1 MEVLMEK
8 RALNITDI
16 AEMIY
21 LADGV
26 LQAARFGIGYDDN
39 GVALHGDAR
48 YKQYDKDKADGTAE
62 LVETVLRGFKD
73 QHDAI
78 ETTPETILEKLL
90 PIKSRILGMF
100 RNGEVNTEFYAADGL
115 YADPSVPDEWL
126 LELFAMRVRDR
137 MIFFAFQR
145 HAADRARKEAAAKEG
160 N

>member
-1 MEVLMEK
+1 MEK

-26 LQAARFGIGYDDN
+26 LSAARAAFMFDEN
-39 GVALHGDAR
+39 GVRLRGGAINE
-48 YKQYDKDKADGTAE
+48 QSEKDTAE
-62 LVETVLRGFKD
+62 GLDFLVDDILRGAD
-73 QHDAI
+73 DLTDAI
-78 ETTPETILEKLL
+78 ETAPEEILEKLS

-126 LELFAMRVRDR
+126 LKLLAMRVRDR
-137 MIFFAFQR
+137 KISFALQAQ
-145 HAADRARKEAAAKEG
+145 AAARARKEAAEKEG
-160 N
+160 EWTS

>member
-1 MEVLMEK
+1 MEK

-26 LQAARFGIGYDDN
+26 LSASRAAFMFDEN
-39 GVALHGDAR
+39 GVRLHGDAIGE
-48 YKQYDKDKADGTAE
+48 QAEKDKADGIDF
-62 LVETVLRGFKD
+62 LVDNILRSAD
-73 QHDAI
+73 DLTDEI
-78 ETTPETILEKLL
+78 ETTPEMILEKLS

-100 RNGEVNTEFYAADGL
+100 RNGEVTTEFYPADGL

-126 LELFAMRVRDR
+126 LKFFAMRVRDR
-137 MIFFAFQR
+137 MISFVCQKR
-145 HAADRARKEAAAKEG
+145 AADRARKEAAAKEG

>member
-1 MEVLMEK
+1 MLERKAVK
-8 RALNITDI
+8 ITDI

-26 LQAARFGIGYDDN
+26 LQEARFGFGYDDN
-39 GVALHGDAR
+39 GVALYGDAR
-48 YKQYDKDKADGTAE
+48 YEQYDKDKANGTAE

-78 ETTPETILEKLL
+78 ETTPEMILEKLS

-100 RNGEVNTEFYAADGL
+100 RNGEVNTELYTVDEL

-137 MIFFAFQR
+137 MISFAFQR
-145 HAADRARKEAAAKEG
+145 HAADRARKKAAEQEDA
-160 N
+160 